1 MRALPLLSA
10 LLLWCAG
17 ATLPEHQGGVG
28 MGQLLGSAS
37 PTPTVATATGLFGTA
52 PGEGGHAL
60 GLMKFRVASGLPPGS
75 ALEADGGA
83 PANGGGAHEN
93 VENVD
98 AQHLHCL
105 AGCTGDKE
113 PAKCKALCN
122 DLKSMK

>member
-1 MRALPLLSA
+1 MRAPFLSA
-10 LLLWCAG
+10 LLLWCAS

-60 GLMKFRVASGLPPGS
+60 GLMKFRAASGLPQGS

-83 PANGGGAHEN
+83 PANGGAN
-93 VENVD
+93 ENVD